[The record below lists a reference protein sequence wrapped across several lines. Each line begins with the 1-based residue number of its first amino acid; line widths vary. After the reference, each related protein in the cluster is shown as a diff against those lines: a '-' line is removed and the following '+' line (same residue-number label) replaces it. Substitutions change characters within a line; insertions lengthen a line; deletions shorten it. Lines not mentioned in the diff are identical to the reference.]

1 MNDLQKYLN
10 EIIDEQIPIERFVA
24 AGINEKLI
32 KNTYGVKCPKCGSED
47 VNEQEMQTRSA
58 DEASTK
64 LFNCLRC
71 GNRWRK

>member
-1 MNDLQKYLN
+1 MNELQKYLN

-64 LFNCLRC
+64 LFVCLQC

>member
-32 KNTYGVKCPKCGSED
+32 KNTYGIKCPKCGSED

-64 LFNCLRC
+64 FFTCLRC
-71 GNRWRK
+71 SNKWRK